1 VKSLSRMGGRLSPG
15 SGRQAQAVGSVVAGL
30 VRGYAAAA
38 CRSACGGLLVF
49 RLFSIVGSAC
59 VAAVVL
65 ASVDVADAWGASP
78 RAAAPVPSLTPAA
91 TARLW
96 ERLVTRQGRHR
107 FATADCRPV
116 RVVFYA
122 ATDWRRLATKVAAN
136 SSPCAHYYVSVPPL
150 VADKSQPRAGEG
162 PWIRALGPSVHA
174 LAEINVTGWTRWVAD
189 TGNTW
194 YEAGVEAR
202 RRMELTG
209 YSVAAGDTWALNE
222 LSSAVRAGTGNARA
236 NMRAF
241 LNGLH
246 DGDGGP
252 PARGVVFTAGIG
264 QATSELSVYR
274 ARLQEWFEDE
284 AFWADMARVTRDWS
298 QEVYGDVRHYAV
310 AGLVREARR
319 DALNEYL
326 QHQAALASAAPPPV
340 VGARAVLGGA
350 YAPVA
355 NAAWRF
361 DEAFGWT
368 DVDVELMQDYVS
380 AQTYALRS
388 TPTAA
393 FGFAWS
399 PRNLTATPDFPA
411 QTDALLERLAAAI
424 AGSSET
430 PDGACGSDWCTREL
444 AGAAVTTAWHG
455 LGVWSP
461 SRIAFTSAPQTLAP
475 GAVSAPITMQLQT
488 TTGVPYTAGAPVGVE
503 LSTTSATA
511 ELAGGPA
518 GPWTPTLAT
527 TIASGVSGVDVYVRD
542 PIAGSSTLT
551 ATASGKTA
559 GTQALTVAAEPAPPP
574 PPPPAGGGGG
584 GAVPPDVAIALT
596 AATSVLAPNEPV
608 EIRVTVSNGEL
619 AAATGLAA
627 HIALPPEA
635 TLLGPPAFDRGS
647 GCIGTVTLDCR
658 LDYLPAGAA
667 TLVRFSIAF
676 AAPGTKTVT
685 ADAAAGGGDRNMAD
699 NRATL
704 TLQVAA
710 PLAPPQV
717 SPNRPSPRRGVTR
730 TGTSARDVLVGTAQ
744 ADRLSGR
751 GGADRLV
758 GRGGADLLAGGAGA
772 DRLLGGAGRDVLDG
786 GSGDDS
792 IAAADGVRDTIRCG
806 RGRDTVVADR
816 RDSIARDCER
826 VRRRG

>member
-1 VKSLSRMGGRLSPG
+1 LQFG
-15 SGRQAQAVGSVVAGL
+15 
-30 VRGYAAAA
+30 
-38 CRSACGGLLVF
+38 CGGLVVS
-49 RLFSIVGSAC
+49 RLFSIVGSAF

-65 ASVDVADAWGASP
+65 ASVDVADARAAAP

-96 ERLVTRQGRHR
+96 EQLVTRQGRHR
-107 FATADCRPV
+107 FATAECRPA

-136 SSPCAHYYVSVPPL
+136 PSPCAHYYVSVPPL

-202 RRMELTG
+202 RRMELAG
-209 YSVAAGDTWALNE
+209 YSVASGDTWALNE

-252 PARGVVFTAGIG
+252 AARGVVFTAGIG

-310 AGLVREARR
+310 AGLAREARR
-319 DALNEYL
+319 DSLNEYL
-326 QHQAALASAAPPPV
+326 QHQAALASAAPPAI
-340 VGARAVLGGA
+340 VGARSVLGNA

-355 NAAWRF
+355 NSAWRF
-361 DEAFGWT
+361 DDAFGWT

-388 TPTAA
+388 AGTAA

-399 PRNLTATPDFPA
+399 PRNLAATPDFAA

-430 PDGACGSDWCTREL
+430 PDGACGGDWCTREL
-444 AGAAVTTAWHG
+444 AGAAVTSAWRG

-461 SRIAFTSAPQTLAP
+461 SQVAFTSAPQTLAP
-475 GAVSAPITMQLQT
+475 GAVSAAVTVQLQT
-488 TTGVPYTAGAPVGVE
+488 STGLPYTAGVPVGLE
-503 LSTTSATA
+503 LSTTSASA

-518 GPWTPTLAT
+518 GPWTRTLAI
-527 TIASGVSGVDVYVRD
+527 TIPSGASTVDVYVRD
-542 PIAGSSTLT
+542 PIAGTSTLT
-551 ATASGKTA
+551 AGASGKTA
-559 GTQALTVAAEPAPPP
+559 GTQALTVAAEPEPPPP

-584 GAVPPDVAIALT
+584 AVPPDVAVALT
-596 AATSVLAPNEPV
+596 AAKSVLAPNEPV
-608 EIRVTVSNGEL
+608 EIRVTVSNGEF

-627 HIALPPEA
+627 LIALPPDA
-635 TLLGPPAFDRGS
+635 ALLGPPAFERGS
-647 GCIGTVTLDCR
+647 GCVGTGTLDCR
-658 LDYLPAGAA
+658 LDYLPAAA
-667 TLVRFSIAF
+667 STLVRFSIAF
-676 AAPGTKTVT
+676 GAPGTKTVT
-685 ADAAAGGGDRNMAD
+685 ADASAGGGDRNTAD
-699 NRATL
+699 NRAML
-704 TLQVAA
+704 TLQVDASST
-710 PLAPPQV
+710 PPQAA
-717 SPNRPSPRRGVTR
+717 PNRPSSRTRGVTR
-730 TGTSARDVLVGTAQ
+730 TGTSARDVLVGTAH
-744 ADRLSGR
+744 ADRLRGR
-751 GGADRLV
+751 GGADRLA
-758 GRGGADLLAGGAGA
+758 GRAGADRLAGGAGG
-772 DRLLGGAGRDVLDG
+772 DRLLGGTGPDVLDG

-792 IAAADGVRDTIRCG
+792 IAAADGARDRIRCG
-806 RGRDTVVADR
+806 RGRDAVVADR
-816 RDSIARDCER
+816 RDSVARDCER